1 MSRERAQAMASCQLA
16 SVGSETTGET
26 VRSENA
32 GLYYLG
38 PREPLSYTSNGR
50 SVWDSKEASVLSGFQ
65 YLRGKRGFSAYGFH
79 RGQPCHIGVSKDSDL
94 R

>member
-16 SVGSETTGET
+16 SVGSETTGEA
-26 VRSENA
+26 VRSKNA

-50 SVWDSKEASVLSGFQ
+50 SVWDSKEASALERISVSA
-65 YLRGKRGFSAYGFH
+65 GKERISCIRFSSRSTLPH
-79 RGQPCHIGVSKDSDL
+79 WGQ
-94 R
+94 

>member
-50 SVWDSKEASVLSGFQ
+50 SVWDSKEASVLERISVSAGEERIW
-65 YLRGKRGFSAYGFH
+65 YIRFSSRSTLPH
-79 RGQPCHIGVSKDSDL
+79 WGQ
-94 R
+94 

>member
-1 MSRERAQAMASCQLA
+1 MSRERAQTMASRQLA

-26 VRSENA
+26 TLRSENA

-50 SVWDSKEASVLSGFQ
+50 SVWDSKEASVLERISASA
-65 YLRGKRGFSAYGFH
+65 GKERVWCIRFSSRSTLPH
-79 RGQPCHIGVSKDSDL
+79 WGQ
-94 R
+94 

>member
-26 VRSENA
+26 TSRSENA

-50 SVWDSKEASVLSGFQ
+50 SVWDSKEASVLERISVSAVEG
-65 YLRGKRGFSAYGFH
+65 RIWCIRFSSRSTLPH
-79 RGQPCHIGVSKDSDL
+79 WGQ
-94 R
+94 

>member
-50 SVWDSKEASVLSGFQ
+50 SVWDSKEASVLERISVSAGEE
-65 YLRGKRGFSAYGFH
+65 RIWCIRFSSRSTLQH
-79 RGQPCHIGVSKDSDL
+79 WGQ
-94 R
+94 